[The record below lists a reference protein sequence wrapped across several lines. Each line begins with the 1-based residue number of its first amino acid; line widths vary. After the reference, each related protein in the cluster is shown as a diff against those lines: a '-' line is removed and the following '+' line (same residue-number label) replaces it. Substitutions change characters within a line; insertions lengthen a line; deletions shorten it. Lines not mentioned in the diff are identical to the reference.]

1 LNTDEPELVKL
12 VGDDRARCVV
22 DPRKYHL
29 HNGQKGSA
37 LAVRVSPRSAGN
49 EITEI
54 SPDGTVKVNLTAPA
68 DDVKINQSLVNFLA
82 EILQVPNGR
91 IEIVAGA
98 GGRDKLVSI
107 LDLDTAEVQERLLR
121 KGI

>member
-1 LNTDEPELVKL
+1 
-12 VGDDRARCVV
+12 V